1 MSRVVLG
8 VSLAFLLLFS
18 YLTAIRPAFALAYA
32 LGILFL
38 LAWAW
43 PRFALRG
50 IQVER
55 NLNPGT
61 PTVGESF
68 EERFTVRKGTWAPIP
83 WLEVRDLSHLR
94 DYQPGRVI
102 ALGREAA
109 SWMAQGVYRQ
119 RGWVS
124 FGPTRV
130 RSSEP
135 FGLFSHETKISD
147 RRQVLVYPRVRPLPE
162 LLMPAAQHAGT
173 AQRFGNWADYPPETG
188 GVRDYVV
195 GDSFGRIHWPLSTK
209 HNRLMSKTFEQ
220 PLTADTWIVLDL
232 DRKVHHGE
240 GEESTVEYA
249 VSLAASVALQIHGRG
264 RRVGLIAN
272 DARGTLLEPH
282 RAVRQDRV
290 ILDYLAVAQADS
302 NTDLATA
309 LSWEKIRRLPRRA
322 IVVITPDPNAAWVN
336 VLQAIRGRATS
347 LIVFYV
353 DASSF
358 GGPDQTLGLDLGGD
372 VDLYVVRKGDDFGR
386 LMRTRDA
393 VRLA

>member
-8 VSLAFLLLFS
+8 ISLGLLLLFS

-32 LGILFL
+32 LGILFIV
-38 LAWAW
+38 AWLW
-43 PRFALRG
+43 PRLAVRG
-50 IQVER
+50 IEIER
-55 NLNPGT
+55 SLNAGT

-68 EERFTVRKGTWAPIP
+68 QETFSVRKATWVPAP
-83 WLEVRDLSHLR
+83 WLEVRDVSHLR
-94 DYQPGRVI
+94 DYQPGRVV
-102 ALGREAA
+102 ALGRDPATWVAE
-109 SWMAQGVYRQ
+109 GVYRQ
-119 RGWVS
+119 RGWIS

-135 FGLFSHETKISD
+135 FGLFSSEIKIND

-220 PLTADTWIVLDL
+220 PLTADIWIVLDL
-232 DRKVHHGE
+232 DRKVHFGD
-240 GEESTVEYA
+240 GEESTAEYGI
-249 VSLAASVALQIHGRG
+249 SLAASVALQIHGRG

-302 NTDLATA
+302 TTDLATA
-309 LSWEKIRRLPRRA
+309 LSWEKIKRLPRRA
-322 IVVITPDPNAAWVN
+322 IAVITPDPNPAWVN
-336 VLQAIRGRATS
+336 VLQAIRGRGTS

-358 GGPDQTLGLDLGGD
+358 GGPEQTLGLDLGGD